1 MLSDRGDGRMVT
13 LKDNEEC
20 LDTAQLSLL
29 EQSFRTWS
37 EESNSA
43 NVRLSRAVVLL
54 VFLLIRYTG
63 AKLHEVLA
71 VNPFT
76 DIDWGRH
83 RIRFHRNATN
93 GPREA
98 REVQVSQLL
107 AEEIRTRVEALAP
120 RTTTEAMFNLDPG
133 FVRRKFYERA
143 ESCGL
148 PKHLGGPEAIRKARA
163 VELMQGNIPLPAVQ
177 MILGHSTPN
186 LTSSYVSFSKEEA
199 QAVIKRFMEKES
211 GRKTSARNR
220 FIGKVSNIIRGDIQS
235 QVELRTFDN
244 HSITAVITNGSI
256 DQLGLCRGRLVTA
269 EIKAPLVILLN
280 GDVAPSSSAENLFY
294 GTVSKISE
302 GVINTEYV
310 VQISDTTEL
319 CAIVS
324 SKSTLALGLRQGD
337 RVWAVFNCFSVVLQV
352 D

>member
-1 MLSDRGDGRMVT
+1 MVT
-13 LKDNEEC
+13 LKDSEEC
-20 LDTAQLSLL
+20 LSTTQLNLL

-37 EESNSA
+37 EESKPV

-71 VNPFT
+71 VNPST
-76 DIDWGRH
+76 DIDWDQH
-83 RIRFHRNATN
+83 RIRFRRNATSSSK
-93 GPREA
+93 EA
-98 REVQVSQLL
+98 RGVQVSQLL
-107 AEEIRTRVEALAP
+107 AEEIKTRVEALASQ
-120 RTTTEAMFNLDPG
+120 TSAEAIFNLDPG

-143 ESCGL
+143 ESCGIT
-148 PKHLGGPEAIRKARA
+148 KHLGGPEAIRKARA

-199 QAVIKRFMEKES
+199 QAVIKRFMEQES

-235 QVELRTFDN
+235 QVELSTVDN

-256 DQLGLCRGRLVTA
+256 DHLGLCQGRLVTA

-294 GTVSKISE
+294 GIISKVSE
-302 GVINTEYV
+302 GMINTEYV
-310 VQISDTTEL
+310 VQISETTEL

-324 SKSTLALGLRQGD
+324 SKSTLALGLHQGD
-337 RVWAVFNCFSVVLQV
+337 PVWAVFNCFSVVLQV